1 MSAAQTPASELELL
15 REKRKTLE
23 QMIRIA
29 EAVERLHH
37 GLTASLLLGK
47 PTHLIPKKV
56 VESFEAMDEKT
67 QMLPS
72 KQLHEILEQLQNS
85 IQEKL
90 ASILQIA
97 ALDDTDLLAET
108 PESDAVENTP
118 ETLLREYQKLAQT
131 AVALRVLL
139 HSRGERTGP
148 TELPVQTD
156 DIRQQISD
164 ITKRENRC
172 RSKVKQQVSHLIQD
186 TQQLLKREDLPNGMQ
201 EILQASIDAFQANL
215 AHIEAGG
222 NLQNMPVTME
232 IIEVADTEESIRKNT
247 ISGKDAA
254 QSKDEKSS
262 KLEVQP
268 VGKRT
273 SLFGKIVDWITAKFS
288 SL

>member
-1 MSAAQTPASELELL
+1 MPAAQTPVSELELL

-23 QMIRIA
+23 QMVRIA

-72 KQLHEILEQLQNS
+72 KQLHRILEQLQSS
-85 IQEKL
+85 IQQKL

-97 ALDDTDLLAET
+97 ALDDTDLLAVTSE
-108 PESDAVENTP
+108 PDAADNTP

-131 AVALRVLL
+131 AVALRILL
-139 HSRGERTGP
+139 HARGEQTGP
-148 TELPVQTD
+148 TELPVQAD
-156 DIRQQISD
+156 NIRQQISD
-164 ITKRENRC
+164 IAKRENRC
-172 RSKVKQQVSHLIQD
+172 RSKVKQQVNHLIQD
-186 TQQLLKREDLPNGMQ
+186 TQQLLKRKDLPNGMQ

-232 IIEVADTEESIRKNT
+232 IIEVADTENSIRQNI
-247 ISGKDAA
+247 ISTKDKAQTKDGKLPELEA
-254 QSKDEKSS
+254 Q
-262 KLEVQP
+262 LA
-268 VGKRT
+268 GKRT
-273 SLFGKIVDWITAKFS
+273 SLFGKIINWIAAKLS
-288 SL
+288 